1 MKKNQMF
8 FWSMMI
14 TTAIA
19 WVIITA
25 AIREYR
31 ASIPVPEVVIIPL
44 HKEIGTSGKV
54 LGPIVLMYDSTNK
67 PEDVKKNM
75 LHIFKKV
82 KRILMENGWTEAPY
96 LPEKEGATSIKVLPF
111 EEAYDPCVLVRDE
124 GERMQALIPRKTL
137 EVVLPAT
144 LPR

>member
-1 MKKNQMF
+1 MF

-25 AIREYR
+25 AIREHR

-96 LPEKEGATSIKVLPF
+96 LPEKEGATSITILPLKRG
-111 EEAYDPCVLVRDE
+111 EYDAHDPCVLVHNRE
-124 GERMQALIPRKTL
+124 ERMQAFIPRKTL